1 MSSPRIDR
9 KFLEGIFTRMDDAL
23 DADGASTKQTL
34 CVFGASAV
42 LLYGSDTRQTQDVDV
57 WRNASDINDRA
68 LARMA
73 KGAQLD
79 LNPTK
84 LEVDKLYLQIVTDG
98 VVQLPL
104 FSKDRNLWTGGK
116 PSETLWTG
124 KNLTIIA
131 PPPAVVAA
139 AKMVRAEPQD
149 IEDVVFIMA
158 KKGLK
163 IPDIKAAIAT
173 FPGEVRERA
182 SENLVYLQL
191 VLPSDLS
198 GKAKEKDVPER

>member
-79 LNPTK
+79 LNPTE

-104 FSKDRNLWTGGK
+104 FSKDRNLWAGGR

-182 SENLVYLQL
+182 SENLVCLQL

>member
-104 FSKDRNLWTGGK
+104 FSKDRNLWAGGK